1 MSKTVDE
8 RVVSM
13 QFDNKKFEQNVQTSI
28 NTLDKL
34 KSKLNLKGAAKGLED
49 VDKATKKLDM
59 TPLTNGIHTVGLKFS
74 ALQVA
79 ATTALANIANS
90 AVNAGKRLVSAF
102 TIDPIKTGL
111 QEYETQINAVQT
123 ILANTQSKGTTLD
136 QVNAALDELNHYADM
151 TIYNFTEMTRN
162 IGTFTAAGVDLDT
175 SVSAIKGIANL
186 AAVSGSTSQQA
197 SNAMYQLS
205 QALAAGTVKLM
216 DWNSVVNAGMGG
228 QVFQDA
234 LKETARAHGVAID
247 DMIKEEGSFR
257 ETLQHG
263 WLTSA
268 VLTETLSKF
277 TGDLSE
283 EQLKSMGYTEEQ
295 IKEIIKLGKT
305 ANDAATKVKT
315 FTQLMDTLKEAA
327 QSGWTQTWEILI
339 GDFEEAKALW
349 TSVSDVFS
357 EIINSSAEARNNM
370 LQAWADAGGRDMV
383 IDSLKNAF
391 KALLSVIK
399 PIKEAFREI
408 FPATTSNQLLKIT
421 ENIKKF
427 TEKLILG
434 EKAQAK
440 LKSTFKGLFAAIDIG
455 VTIIKEVVAGMAKL
469 IGKVAALVGPIIG
482 ATGSLGDW
490 ISKIRDAI
498 KESGFF
504 AKVVGSIVKVLQ
516 FLIDKVKTVVGFF
529 SQGIAAP
536 GFEWLFKLLNG
547 IWEILAWIADKVKT
561 VISSIAKSIGDAFS
575 GGNIE
580 GVLGIV
586 NGAIFASILLGIKKF
601 VGGFTDSLS
610 SFTEIGSQIMDIL
623 DALKDT
629 LKAYQSE
636 LQSRSLIKIAAA
648 IAILATSVLILS
660 SIDADKLAM
669 SLGAISLLFANL
681 MASMAVYKNL
691 GGYIKGMMRTSGVM
705 IMMSVAILV
714 LAVALERISSIDE
727 DKLLGGVM
735 AIAALSGILL
745 VVSKIMSTSEDEII
759 KGSASLITFAI
770 AINILASAC
779 VKLASLDVKGLMKG
793 ITAIGAMMAEI
804 LVFLHA
810 LPEDTPKIATSVLG
824 LSVALLIMSVAIKKM
839 GDMSWEAI
847 VKGLTALGGGI
858 VILAFAINVMKGTLS
873 GSAALLIAALAIGML
888 VPSLVI
894 LGKMSWSNIVKG
906 LVTLAAAFTILGVAA
921 YVLGPVL
928 GIMAALAGILA
939 LAGVALIIFGA
950 GLSSIAIAF
959 SIMDYGTIA
968 KGLMAIGGALIVF
981 GAAVILPALMSP
993 LIMLLGAS
1001 LLILGKGLIAIAA
1014 AFAITDYGA
1023 IAKGL
1028 MALGGALL
1036 VFTIAALPSIA
1047 LSPLIMMLGI
1057 AILALGVGAL
1067 SAGIGLVYISA
1078 GLTALASAFA
1088 TSGTLIVNAIKTIV
1102 LTLIELI
1109 PSIIEAIGKG
1119 IILVCQT
1126 IANSVGAITGA
1137 VTAIITGVMNALDQ
1151 SIPKIVTVVFNLLE
1165 ALLAKLVE
1173 FTPKLVKAVFDILV
1187 ACLNG
1192 IAEGLPKVVKAAV
1205 DVVESFLK
1213 GLGEQIPRVMQAGA
1227 ELAMALLQGI
1237 ADNYLYLINAG
1248 IDIIVNF
1255 LNGIG
1260 QTLGRVVQAGW
1271 DLIINFID
1279 GITAS
1284 ISANTP
1290 RLVSSIKA
1298 LFKAVL
1304 NAAVTVLTGG
1314 IVDLEASGGNLIE
1327 GFKKGITS
1335 KLSTLWGK
1343 VKGGF
1348 ESFKNKVAGFFGIH
1362 SPSTVF
1368 AEFGQYLDEGL
1379 VVGLNKYSGKVSNSA
1394 EDVGKDAIKSM
1405 SGAISGISSAV
1416 DSDIDNQP
1424 TIRPVLDLSDVESG
1438 ANTIGDLLG
1447 GKQSVGVLAN
1457 VGSISNSMN
1466 SRQNIGASDIISAIK
1481 SLSSSIANGQGGVV
1495 YNVNGVTYDDGSNIA
1510 DAIST
1515 LVRAAKIERRI

>member
-162 IGTFTAAGVDLDT
+162 IGTFTAAGVDLET

-205 QALAAGTVKLM
+205 QALASGTVKLM

-234 LKETARAHGVAID
+234 LKETARVHGIAID
-247 DMIKEEGSFR
+247 DMIKDEGSFR
-257 ETLQHG
+257 ETLSNG
-263 WLTSA
+263 WLTSEI
-268 VLTETLSKF
+268 LTETLSKF

-315 FTQLMDTLKEAA
+315 FTQLMSTLKEAA

-357 EIINSSAEARNNM
+357 EIINSSAEARNSM
-370 LQAWADAGGRDMV
+370 LQAWADAGGRGMV
-383 IDSLKNAF
+383 IDSLKNTF
-391 KALLSVIK
+391 NALLSVIK

-427 TEKLILG
+427 TEKLILS

-440 LKSTFKGLFAAIDIG
+440 LKSTFKGLFATIDIG

-469 IGKVAALVGPIIG
+469 IGKVAGLVGPIIG
-482 ATGSLGDW
+482 VTGSLGDW

-504 AKVVGSIVKVLQ
+504 AKVIGSIVKVLQ

-529 SQGIAAP
+529 SQGIVAP

-586 NGAIFASILLGIKKF
+586 NGAIFTSILLGIKKF

-610 SFTEIGSQIMDIL
+610 SFTEIGSKIMDIL

-681 MASMAVYKNL
+681 MASMAVYNNL
-691 GGYIKGMMRTSGVM
+691 GEYVKGMMRTSGVM

-735 AIAALSGILL
+735 TIAALSGILL
-745 VVSKIMSTSEDEII
+745 VVSKIMSTSKDEII

-810 LPEDTPKIATSVLG
+810 LPKDTPKIAASVLG
-824 LSVALLIMSVAIKKM
+824 LSVALLIMSTAIKKM

-858 VILAFAINVMKGTLS
+858 VILAFALNVMKGTLS

-993 LIMLLGAS
+993 LIMLLGTS

-1057 AILALGVGAL
+1057 AILTLGVSAL

-1119 IILVCQT
+1119 IILVAET

-1137 VTAIITGVMNALDQ
+1137 VTAIITGVMDALDK

-1165 ALLAKLVE
+1165 ALLSKLVE
-1173 FTPKLVKAVFDILV
+1173 FTPKLVSAVFNILV
-1187 ACLNG
+1187 ACLDG
-1192 IAEGLPKVVKAAV
+1192 IASGLPR
-1205 DVVESFLK
+1205 VVESAVTIVTNF
-1213 GLGEQIPRVMQAGA
+1213 
-1227 ELAMALLQGI
+1227 
-1237 ADNYLYLINAG
+1237 INGVAQQ
-1248 IDIIVNF
+1248 
-1255 LNGIG
+1255 LP
-1260 QTLGRVVQAGW
+1260 RVVQAGW
-1271 DLIINFID
+1271 DLIISFID
-1279 GITAS
+1279 GLTNS
-1284 ISANTP
+1284 INDNTP
-1290 RLVSSIKA
+1290 RLVESIKS

-1314 IVDLEASGGNLIE
+1314 VVDLEASGGNLIE

-1335 KLSTLWGK
+1335 KLSKLWNN
-1343 VKGGF
+1343 VKKGF
-1348 ESFKNKVAGFFGIH
+1348 NDFKNKVAEFFGIH
-1362 SPSTVF
+1362 SPSKVF

-1394 EDVGKDAIKSM
+1394 ENVGKDAIKSM

-1416 DSDIDNQP
+1416 YSDIDNQP
-1424 TIRPVLDLSDVESG
+1424 TIRPVLDLSNVESG
-1438 ANTIGDLLG
+1438 ANTISDLLG

-1457 VGSISNSMN
+1457 VRSISNSMN

>member
-197 SNAMYQLS
+197 SSAMYQLS
-205 QALAAGTVKLM
+205 QALASGTVKLM

-234 LKETARAHGVAID
+234 LKETARVHGIVID
-247 DMIKEEGSFR
+247 DMIKDEGSFR
-257 ETLQHG
+257 ETLSNG
-263 WLTSA
+263 WLTSEI
-268 VLTETLSKF
+268 LTETLSKF

-305 ANDAATKVKT
+305 ANDAAKKVKT
-315 FTQLMDTLKEAA
+315 FTQLMNTLKEAA

-370 LQAWADAGGRDMV
+370 LQAWADAGGRGMV
-383 IDSLKNAF
+383 IDSLKNTF

-427 TEKLILG
+427 TEKLILS
-434 EKAQAK
+434 EKAQEK
-440 LKSTFKGLFAAIDIG
+440 LKSTFKGLFAVIDIG
-455 VTIIKEVVAGMAKL
+455 VTIIKEVIAGMAKL
-469 IGKVAALVGPIIG
+469 IGKIAGIGSEIIIT
-482 ATGSLGDW
+482 TGSIGDW
-490 ISKIRDAI
+490 ISKIRDGI

-504 AKVVGSIVKVLQ
+504 AKVIGTISDVLG
-516 FLIDKVKTVVGFF
+516 FLISKIRVVIGFL
-529 SQGIAAP
+529 SQNIIAP
-536 GFEWLFKLLNG
+536 GFEGLLKLFTG
-547 IWEILAWIADKVKT
+547 IGKILGWIADKIVS
-561 VISSIAKSIGDAFS
+561 VIKSIGQALSNAFRS
-575 GGNIE
+575 GDMNTAMDLLNG
-580 GVLGIV
+580 GIV
-586 NGAIFASILLGIKKF
+586 ASILLTIKKF
-601 VGGFTDSLS
+601 VGGFTKSISEIS
-610 SFTEIGSQIMDIL
+610 SIAKNITGIL
-623 DALKDT
+623 DAVKGCFEAYQHD
-629 LKAYQSE
+629 LKANT
-636 LQSRSLIKIAAA
+636 LLKIAGA
-648 IAILATSVLILS
+648 IAILAAALLIIA
-660 SIDADKLAM
+660 SIEPTRLTASLA
-669 SLGAISLLFANL
+669 
-681 MASMAVYKNL
+681 
-691 GGYIKGMMRTSGVM
+691 
-705 IMMSVAILV
+705 
-714 LAVALERISSIDE
+714 
-727 DKLLGGVM
+727 
-735 AIAALSGILL
+735 AIAALFGTLFASLSIFSNIGLPEKGIIKASASMIL
-745 VVSKIMSTSEDEII
+745 MSTAVLVLA
-759 KGSASLITFAI
+759 SALKKIADISAAGLLRGVI
-770 AINILASAC
+770 AIGALTAILILASKKLPTGKDVGRILDVSTGLILFGIAMNLVAAAC
-779 VKLASLDVKGLMKG
+779 SKLAAVDTQGLIRG
-793 ITAIGAMMAEI
+793 VVAIGAIMSEL
-804 LVFLHA
+804 LVFMHA
-810 LPEDTPKIATSVLG
+810 MPKDAPKMATSIIA
-824 LSVALLIMSVAIKKM
+824 LSSALLVMSIALKKI
-839 GDMSWEAI
+839 GSMSWEDVA
-847 VKGLTALGGGI
+847 KGLVALGASML
-858 VILAFAINVMKGTLS
+858 ILAVGLNVMKGTLA
-873 GSAALLIAALAIGML
+873 GSAALILAAVALGML
-888 VPSLVI
+888 VPSMLI
-894 LGKMSWSNIVKG
+894 LGKMSWENLAKG
-906 LVTLAAAFTILGVAA
+906 LMVMAVALAVLGVSA
-921 YVLGPVL
+921 YALGPVL
-928 GIMAALAGILA
+928 GVMAALAGIMA
-939 LAGVALIIFGA
+939 LTGVSLLILGV
-950 GLSSIAIAF
+950 GLSAVAAAF
-959 SIMDYGTIA
+959 KITDAGTIA
-968 KGLMAIGGALIVF
+968 KGLMAIGGAMIVF
-981 GAAVILPALMSP
+981 AASIALPALLSP
-993 LIMLLGAS
+993 LIMLLGAA
-1001 LLILGKGLIAIAA
+1001 LLILGKGLIAVGL
-1014 AFAITDYGA
+1014 AFAIMDFGTM
-1023 IAKGL
+1023 AKGL
-1028 MALGGALL
+1028 MALGGAFG
-1036 VFTIAALPSIA
+1036 VFVLAALPAIL
-1047 LSPLIMMLGI
+1047 LSPLLLIFAGAMLLLGKGVFK
-1057 AILALGVGAL
+1057 LAL
-1067 SAGIGLVYISA
+1067 
-1078 GLTALASAFA
+1078 GLTALAAAFSA
-1088 TSGTLIVNAIKTIV
+1088 SGVIIINAIKMIFTTI
-1102 LTLIELI
+1102 IMMI
-1109 PSIIEAIGKG
+1109 PSFIEAIGKG

-1137 VTAIITGVMNALDQ
+1137 ITAIITGVMNALDQ

-1173 FTPKLVKAVFDILV
+1173 FTPKLVSAVFNILV
-1187 ACLNG
+1187 ACLDG
-1192 IAEGLPKVVKAAV
+1192 IASGLPR
-1205 DVVESFLK
+1205 VVESAVTIVTNF
-1213 GLGEQIPRVMQAGA
+1213 
-1227 ELAMALLQGI
+1227 
-1237 ADNYLYLINAG
+1237 INGVAQQ
-1248 IDIIVNF
+1248 
-1255 LNGIG
+1255 LP
-1260 QTLGRVVQAGW
+1260 RVVQAGW
-1271 DLIINFID
+1271 DLIISFID
-1279 GITAS
+1279 GLTNS
-1284 ISANTP
+1284 INANTP
-1290 RLVSSIKA
+1290 RLMESIKG

-1314 IVDLEASGGNLIE
+1314 VVDLEASGGNLIE

-1335 KLSTLWGK
+1335 KLSKLWNN
-1343 VKGGF
+1343 VKKGF
-1348 ESFKNKVAGFFGIH
+1348 NDFKNKVAEFFGIH
-1362 SPSTVF
+1362 SPSKVF

-1394 EDVGKDAIKSM
+1394 ENVGKDAIKSM

-1416 DSDIDNQP
+1416 YSDIDNQP
-1424 TIRPVLDLSDVESG
+1424 TIRPVLDLSNVESG
-1438 ANTIGDLLG
+1438 ANTISDLLG

-1457 VGSISNSMN
+1457 VRSISNSMN

>member
-13 QFDNKKFEQNVQTSI
+13 QFDNKKFEKNVQTSI
-28 NTLDKL
+28 KTLDKL
-34 KSKLNLKGAAKGLED
+34 KSKLNLKDAAKGLEN

-102 TIDPIKTGL
+102 TVDPIKTGL

-197 SNAMYQLS
+197 SSAMYQLS
-205 QALAAGTVKLM
+205 QALASGTVKLM

-234 LKETARAHGVAID
+234 LKETARVHGIAID
-247 DMIKEEGSFR
+247 DMIKDEGSFR
-257 ETLQHG
+257 ETLSNG
-263 WLTSA
+263 WLTSEI
-268 VLTETLSKF
+268 LTETLSKF

-315 FTQLMDTLKEAA
+315 FTQLMSTLKEAA

-391 KALLSVIK
+391 KSLLSIIK

-427 TEKLILG
+427 TEKLILS
-434 EKAQAK
+434 EKAQEK
-440 LKSTFKGLFAAIDIG
+440 LKSTFKGLFAVIDIG
-455 VTIIKEVVAGMAKL
+455 VTIIKEVVAGIAKL
-469 IGKVAALVGPIIG
+469 TGKIVGFIAPVIG
-482 ATGSLGDW
+482 ATGSFGDLL
-490 ISKIRDAI
+490 SSIRDSI

-504 AKVVGSIVKVLQ
+504 AKVIGTITDGLG
-516 FLIDKVKTVVGFF
+516 FLIGKLETVLGFL
-529 SQGIAAP
+529 SQKILAP
-536 GFEWLFKLLNG
+536 GFE
-547 IWEILAWIADKVKT
+547 
-561 VISSIAKSIGDAFS
+561 
-575 GGNIE
+575 
-580 GVLGIV
+580 
-586 NGAIFASILLGIKKF
+586 
-601 VGGFTDSLS
+601 GFL
-610 SFTEIGSQIMDIL
+610 
-623 DALKDT
+623 
-629 LKAYQSE
+629 
-636 LQSRSLIKIAAA
+636 SLIKGIWKVISFIGEKIGNVITTITNGLTSAFRNGDMKSALDLVNGGIITAILLTVKKFINGFTSSLDEITSIAGKVTGILDSVKGCFEAYQKDLNAKTLLKIAGAIGILAAA
-648 IAILATSVLILS
+648 ILIIA
-660 SIDADKLAM
+660 SIDPARLTAA
-669 SLGAISLLFANL
+669 LGSITFLFANL
-681 MASMAVYKNL
+681 IGAMALLNKIGAFQKGLIKASIAMVGVSIAVLVLAGALKIVSSIDTDSMISGLIGVAALSAMVVAMAKALSSNTKTIIKGAGSLILFALAIKVLASACKNL
-691 GGYIKGMMRTSGVM
+691 SSLSWGEMIKGLAGVGALM
-705 IMMSVAILV
+705 AGVALFLNKAKFNNKAISTAAGILILSVAI
-714 LAVALERISSIDE
+714 R
-727 DKLLGGVM
+727 
-735 AIAALSGILL
+735 
-745 VVSKIMSTSEDEII
+745 
-759 KGSASLITFAI
+759 
-770 AINILASAC
+770 ILASAC
-779 VKLASLDVKGLMKG
+779 AKFASMNWDEIVRGLTGMAGALLAIIVAIQFMPKNMLSIGAGLLIISTAILILSHALTSLGGMSWEEVSKGL
-793 ITAIGAMMAEI
+793 I
-804 LVFLHA
+804 
-810 LPEDTPKIATSVLG
+810 SLG
-824 LSVALLIMSVAIKKM
+824 GALLILAI
-839 GDMSWEAI
+839 
-847 VKGLTALGGGI
+847 GL
-858 VILAFAINVMKGTLS
+858 NVMSGTLA
-873 GSAALLIAALAIGML
+873 GSAALLIAAVAIGL
-888 VPSLVI
+888 LTPALLI
-894 LGKMSWSNIVKG
+894 LGSMSWESIGKG
-906 LVTLAAAFTILGVAA
+906 LLTLAGAFVILGVAG
-921 YVLGPVL
+921 YTLRPVVPVIL
-928 GIMAALAGILA
+928 ALSVALA
-939 LAGVALIIFGA
+939 LAGA
-950 GLSSIAIAF
+950 GMLAF
-959 SIMDYGTIA
+959 
-968 KGLMAIGGALIVF
+968 
-981 GAAVILPALMSP
+981 
-993 LIMLLGAS
+993 
-1001 LLILGKGLIAIAA
+1001 
-1014 AFAITDYGA
+1014 
-1023 IAKGL
+1023 
-1028 MALGGALL
+1028 
-1036 VFTIAALPSIA
+1036 
-1047 LSPLIMMLGI
+1047 
-1057 AILALGVGAL
+1057 GVGMVAI
-1067 SAGIGLVYISA
+1067 GIGL
-1078 GLTALASAFA
+1078 TTLATAFA
-1088 TSGTLIVNAIKTIV
+1088 TSGAIIISGITAII
-1102 LTLIELI
+1102 TAIIGLI
-1109 PSIIEAIGKG
+1109 PSIIAAIGQG
-1119 IILVCQT
+1119 IILICDT
-1126 IANSVGAITGA
+1126 IANSVSSIMRA
-1137 VTAIITGVMNALDQ
+1137 VKAIITAVMGALEQ
-1151 SIPKIVTVVFNLLE
+1151 SIPKIVSVVFKLLD
-1165 ALLAKLVE
+1165 ALL
-1173 FTPKLVKAVFDILV
+1173 TKLVKYTPKIVAAVFNILV

-1205 DVVESFLK
+1205 DIVESFLK
-1213 GLGEQIPRVMQAGA
+1213 GLGEQIPRVIQAGA
-1227 ELAMALLQGI
+1227 ELAVALVQGI
-1237 ADNYLYLINAG
+1237 ADSSLYLINAG

-1290 RLVSSIKA
+1290 RLVSSIKE

-1314 IVDLEASGGNLIE
+1314 VVDLESSGGNLIE

-1335 KLSTLWGK
+1335 KLSTLWDK

-1348 ESFKNKVAGFFGIH
+1348 ERFKKKVANFFGIH
-1362 SPSTVF
+1362 SPSKVF

-1379 VVGLNKYSGKVSNSA
+1379 IVGLNKYSGKVSNSA
-1394 EDVGKDAIKSM
+1394 ENVGKDAIKSM
-1405 SGAISGISSAV
+1405 SGAIYGISSAV
-1416 DSDIDNQP
+1416 DSDIDSQP
-1424 TIRPVLDLSDVESG
+1424 TIRPVMDLSNIESG

-1447 GKQSVGVLAN
+1447 RKQSVDVLAN
-1457 VGSISNSMN
+1457 VGSISTSMN

>member
-162 IGTFTAAGVDLDT
+162 IGTFTAAGVDLET

-197 SNAMYQLS
+197 SSAMYQLS
-205 QALAAGTVKLM
+205 QALASGTVKLM

-234 LKETARAHGVAID
+234 LKETARVHGIAID
-247 DMIKEEGSFR
+247 DMIKDEGSFR
-257 ETLQHG
+257 ETLSNG
-263 WLTSA
+263 WLTSEI
-268 VLTETLSKF
+268 LTETLSKF

-315 FTQLMDTLKEAA
+315 FTQLMSTLKEAA

-370 LQAWADAGGRDMV
+370 LQAWADAGGRGMV
-383 IDSLKNAF
+383 IDSLKNSF

-427 TEKLILG
+427 TEKLILS

-440 LKSTFKGLFAAIDIG
+440 LKSTFKGLFATIDIG
-455 VTIIKEVVAGMAKL
+455 VTIIKEVVSGMAKL
-469 IGKVAALVGPIIG
+469 IGKVAGLVGPIIG
-482 ATGSLGDW
+482 VTGSLGDW

-504 AKVVGSIVKVLQ
+504 SKVIGSIVKVLQ

-586 NGAIFASILLGIKKF
+586 NGAIFTSILLGIKKF

-610 SFTEIGSQIMDIL
+610 SFTEIGSKIMDIL

-681 MASMAVYKNL
+681 MASMAVYNNL
-691 GGYIKGMMRTSGVM
+691 GEYVKGMMRTSGVM

-735 AIAALSGILL
+735 TIAALSGILL
-745 VVSKIMSTSEDEII
+745 VVSKIMSTSKDEII
-759 KGSASLITFAI
+759 KGSASLIAFAI

-810 LPEDTPKIATSVLG
+810 LPKDTPKIASSVLG

-858 VILAFAINVMKGTLS
+858 VILAFALNVMKGTLS

-928 GIMAALAGILA
+928 GIMAALAGILS

-993 LIMLLGAS
+993 LIMLLGTS

-1057 AILALGVGAL
+1057 AILTLGVSAL

-1102 LTLIELI
+1102 LTLIGLI

-1137 VTAIITGVMNALDQ
+1137 ITAIITGVMNALDK

-1165 ALLAKLVE
+1165 ALLSKLVE
-1173 FTPKLVKAVFDILV
+1173 FTPKLVSTVFNILV
-1187 ACLNG
+1187 ACLDGIASGLPRVVESAVTIVTNFING
-1192 IAEGLPKVVKAAV
+1192 IAQQLP
-1205 DVVESFLK
+1205 
-1213 GLGEQIPRVMQAGA
+1213 
-1227 ELAMALLQGI
+1227 
-1237 ADNYLYLINAG
+1237 
-1248 IDIIVNF
+1248 
-1255 LNGIG
+1255 
-1260 QTLGRVVQAGW
+1260 RVVQAGW

-1279 GITAS
+1279 GITTS
-1284 ISANTP
+1284 INVNTP
-1290 RLVSSIKA
+1290 RLMESIKG

-1314 IVDLEASGGNLIE
+1314 VVDLEASGGNLIE

-1335 KLSTLWGK
+1335 KLSKLWNK
-1343 VKGGF
+1343 VKKGF
-1348 ESFKNKVAGFFGIH
+1348 NDFKNKVAEFFGIH
-1362 SPSTVF
+1362 SPSKVF

-1394 EDVGKDAIKSM
+1394 ENVGKDAIKSM

-1416 DSDIDNQP
+1416 YSDIDNQP
-1424 TIRPVLDLSDVESG
+1424 TIRPVLDLSNVESG
-1438 ANTIGDLLG
+1438 ANTISDLLG
-1447 GKQSVGVLAN
+1447 GKQSVDVLAN
-1457 VGSISNSMN
+1457 VGSISTSMN